1 MTTRSRRSSCRPVEY
16 SRCSR
21 TRTRIGSCLVRW
33 ARTFSS
39 GHRRI
44 WFIGSATGSAA
55 RRCGSGWRGPS
66 GRWSQRAST
75 PGRIGTPRSW
85 GWRSRFGRG
94 PGEYLC
100 RMNAIVYGHGV
111 VGAATALVLD
121 RAGIAARFWDLLP
134 DRRTCE
140 WGDVLAAD
148 VIFLCLSTMVSVDE
162 DSKVVRE
169 EVKRLDDAGYA
180 KQYVLRTTVAPG
192 TADRLCKDFALVR
205 RWCSWPEFLR
215 EATWQEDA
223 LHPDRVILGVPRY
236 GPWPAPT
243 EAESPV
249 PLLKNVAGTVFP
261 QAPVHTLTPT
271 QAELAKLVSNA
282 LLALRISVWSE
293 LAGKYKTPQVATF
306 GRDDPE
312 PMIDD
317 AFMAAVAADQRLGS
331 FGGVRFGAAFGGKCL
346 PKD

>member
-1 MTTRSRRSSCRPVEY
+1 MEREVNAVIYGAGTV
-16 SRCSR
+16 
-21 TRTRIGSCLVRW
+21 GK
-33 ARTFSS
+33 
-39 GHRRI
+39 
-44 WFIGSATGSAA
+44 ATSL
-55 RRCGSGWRGPS
+55 
-66 GRWSQRAST
+66 
-75 PGRIGTPRSW
+75 IL
-85 GWRSRFGRG
+85 
-94 PGEYLC
+94 E
-100 RMNAIVYGHGV
+100 
-111 VGAATALVLD
+111 
-121 RAGIAARFWDLLP
+121 RAGIAPRYWDLLEA
-134 DRRTCE
+134 RRTCA
-140 WGDVLAAD
+140 WGDVLAAN
-148 VIFLCLSTMVSVDE
+148 VIFLTLSTMISVDE

-249 PLLKNVAGTVFP
+249 PLLKTVAGTVFP
-261 QAPVHTLTPT
+261 QTPVHTLTPT

-293 LAGKYKTPQVATF
+293 LAGKYKTPQVAAF

-346 PKD
+346 PKDVAYLAARMPGGILAAVQRTNELLGGPPMPPPPPPEPLYLLHQRAATTVTATMESEEEEV

>member
-1 MTTRSRRSSCRPVEY
+1 
-16 SRCSR
+16 
-21 TRTRIGSCLVRW
+21 
-33 ARTFSS
+33 
-39 GHRRI
+39 
-44 WFIGSATGSAA
+44 
-55 RRCGSGWRGPS
+55 
-66 GRWSQRAST
+66 
-75 PGRIGTPRSW
+75 
-85 GWRSRFGRG
+85 
-94 PGEYLC
+94 
-100 RMNAIVYGHGV
+100 MNAVVYGHGV
-111 VGAATALVLD
+111 VGAATGVILE
-121 RAGIAARFWDLLP
+121 RAGIAPRYWDLLKA
-134 DRRTCE
+134 RRTCA
-140 WGDVLAAD
+140 WGDVLAAN
-148 VIFLCLSTMVSVDE
+148 VIFLTLSTMISVDE

-293 LAGKYKTPQVATF
+293 LAGKYKTPQVAAF

-346 PKD
+346 PKDVAYLAARMPGGIIAGIQATNEKLGGPPMPPPPPPPEPVPLYLQVKRALRATVTATMEPEEEESADA